1 MRPAWVEV
9 DVTAIR
15 ENVSTINNFIG
26 PQTGVIAVIKAD
38 GYGHGLVPSARA
50 ALAGG
55 AAMLGVAIPE
65 EVQLLRAA
73 GIDAPALIL
82 GVCLPEQ
89 AEMVVQLGASAV
101 VSYLGAAQAF
111 SDAALRLGTRAK
123 VHVKINTGMGRVGV
137 RWDAGAQF
145 ISQVAALPGIEL
157 EGVMTHFATSDYE
170 DQTSATTQLERFVAA
185 LDGAAARG
193 VQPRYRHCAN
203 SAAVTFLKNTYFDL
217 VRPGLIIYGIPP
229 VAMASDVP
237 QDTGYQGTHTP
248 SKREE
253 YAQART
259 EDTRDRYVPFPLR
272 PALSLKAQVVQLNS
286 LPAGDGVGY
295 CLTYRCHRDSV
306 MALLPLGYADGLARA
321 LSNRGWALINGHRA
335 PIAGRVS
342 MDQTIIDV
350 TDVPEVKV
358 GDTAVLIG
366 SQGTQSITAWEVG
379 LGMGSIAYEALVN
392 LGARLPRVYVGE

>member
-9 DVTAIR
+9 DVAAIR
-15 ENVSTINNFIG
+15 ENVSTIKDFVG

-55 AAMLGVAIPE
+55 ATMLGVAIPE

-89 AEMVVQLGASAV
+89 AEMVVRLGASAV
-101 VSYLGAAQAF
+101 VSYPAAAQAF
-111 SDAALRLGTRAK
+111 SDAACRLGTRAK
-123 VHVKINTGMGRVGV
+123 VHVKVNTGMGRVGV
-137 RWDAGAQF
+137 RWDSGADF
-145 ISQVAALPGIEL
+145 ICKVAALPGIEL

-170 DQTSATTQLERFVAA
+170 DHTSADTQLERFIAT

-193 VQPRYRHCAN
+193 VRPRYRHCAN
-203 SAAVTFLKNTYFDL
+203 SAAISFLPATYFDL
-217 VRPGLIIYGIPP
+217 VRPGLILYGVSP
-229 VAMASDVP
+229 VPLASDVP
-237 QDTGYQGTHTP
+237 ASGAHTT
-248 SKREE
+248 SKRED
-253 YAQART
+253 YALART
-259 EDTRDRYVPFPLR
+259 AETRDRYQPFPLR
-272 PALSLKAQVVQLNS
+272 PALSLKAQVVQLNC

-295 CLTYRCHRDSV
+295 SLTYRTPCDSTL
-306 MALLPLGYADGLARA
+306 ALLPLGYADGLARA
-321 LSNRGWALINGHRA
+321 LSNRGWALIRGHRA
-335 PIAGRVS
+335 PIVGRVS
-342 MDQTIIDV
+342 MDQTVLDV
-350 TDVPEVKV
+350 THIPGVQI

-366 SQGTQSITAWEVG
+366 AQGDQTITAWEVG
-379 LGMGSIAYEALVN
+379 LGMNSIAYEALVN